1 MKNSNLIQEEID
13 RARQLWGY
21 DTSKT
26 IFEQFTGNTGVTGNP
41 LMGITM
47 NTCTGGTVP
56 PDGNSYGM
64 QYAVTINGN
73 NPTQSDI
80 GKTVIANSSYL
91 GNVHGTVTGVFPAGI
106 QQGHSTPH
114 AFGVQPCPTTNT
126 GTSQSWWCDPTGA
139 YVNANGGN
147 CVQSPNQPQSY
158 FTGPYPS
165 EADCNANCATTGGP
179 TPTGTTTG
187 STNCMKVTLIN
198 TCPQNSS
205 YSTYYGTPG
214 VPSPGGTWNMNWGQ
228 GPSFGCATIDG
239 QAPTQMSVGTFIEGG
254 TGVPGEQWEVYSVEP
269 ATNTN
274 LSDLNTTTCGTTPVT
289 GGPTPTGTTNTGTT
303 TGTTGGQFPGNYN
316 PQVWFTTFINNA
328 QSKPWYATRKCQFFQ
343 NRINKWNTQLQ
354 RGVGPKQQNMLQNK
368 IGQTKGEA
376 VGEGCNFPGL

>member
-1 MKNSNLIQEEID
+1 MKNNNLIQEEID

-114 AFGVQPCPTTNT
+114 AFGVQPCPTTT
-126 GTSQSWWCDPTGA
+126 
-139 YVNANGGN
+139 
-147 CVQSPNQPQSY
+147 
-158 FTGPYPS
+158 
-165 EADCNANCATTGGP
+165 
-179 TPTGTTTG
+179 
-187 STNCMKVTLIN
+187 
-198 TCPQNSS
+198 
-205 YSTYYGTPG
+205 
-214 VPSPGGTWNMNWGQ
+214 
-228 GPSFGCATIDG
+228 
-239 QAPTQMSVGTFIEGG
+239 
-254 TGVPGEQWEVYSVEP
+254 
-269 ATNTN
+269 
-274 LSDLNTTTCGTTPVT
+274 
-289 GGPTPTGTTNTGTT
+289 TGTT
-303 TGTTGGQFPGNYN
+303 TGTTGGPTPPPPPCNKTCQQLVPGFKNKAGN
-316 PQVWFTTFINNA
+316 KPCNWLNNRLNDFTN
-328 QSKPWYATRKCQFFQ
+328 KLATKTPGSCQHK
-343 NRINKWNTQLQ
+343 RIECKI
-354 RGVGPKQQNMLQNK
+354 GVVQTLLQQN
-368 IGQTKGEA
+368 
-376 VGEGCNFPGL
+376 GC